1 MNKYII
7 GTIGFLIFIYL
18 LFFSDI
24 PAENLG
30 HAFAGIIPVIMG
42 LCIGNSLL
50 KRYKNK
56 KTNGVDKE

>member
-24 PAENLG
+24 PPEILG
-30 HAFAGIIPVIMG
+30 RTFIGIVPIVIG

-50 KRYKNK
+50 KKYKDK
-56 KTNGVDKE
+56 KETGG